1 MTCIEEK
8 TMSDVALT
16 VTIFHTLAA
25 LAMLGVM
32 VYGVLTSLSRR
43 D

>member
-1 MTCIEEK
+1 
-8 TMSDVALT
+8 MSDVALT

-25 LAMLGVM
+25 VAILGVM
-32 VYGVLTSLSRR
+32 VVGVLSSLQRR

>member
-1 MTCIEEK
+1 
-8 TMSDVALT
+8 MSEVVMT

-25 LAMLGVM
+25 VTIFGVA
-32 VYGVLTSLSRR
+32 VVGVLQAIQRR

>member
-1 MTCIEEK
+1 
-8 TMSDVALT
+8 MSEVVMT

-25 LAMLGVM
+25 VTIFGVA
-32 VYGVLTSLSRR
+32 VVGVLGAIQRR

>member
-1 MTCIEEK
+1 
-8 TMSDVALT
+8 MSEVVLT

-25 LAMLGVM
+25 VTIFGVA
-32 VYGVLTSLSRR
+32 VVGVLQAIQRR

>member
-1 MTCIEEK
+1 MN
-8 TMSDVALT
+8 DVVMT

-25 LAMLGVM
+25 VAAFSFMVFSAVKLVQNGGVQ
-32 VYGVLTSLSRR
+32 